1 MKTPKILNIL
11 GLAVAIAAFMVV
23 AMVRYY
29 DLRYDKS
36 YPGAD
41 RIYSVWLMKNMYLG
55 NDTIESSVRAGGT
68 DYQLLTGYPLNNGS
82 QIQFSGQPLEEI
94 EDVCTLSGYGYGW
107 QRVTAENSTAP
118 DTISKIQMTIPA
130 YFSFFGIEIKEGSLE
145 KFNDFRVWKNLTI
158 LGMR

>member
-41 RIYSVWLMKNMYLG
+41 RIYSVWLMKTMYLG
-55 NDTIESSVRAGGT
+55 NDTIVSSVRSGDA
-68 DYQLLTGYPLNNGS
+68 DYQLLTGFPMKCNS
-82 QIQFSGQPLEEI
+82 QIQSSEQPLEEI
-94 EDVCTLSGYGYGW
+94 DDVCTLSGYGYGW
-107 QRVTAENSTAP
+107 QRVAAENSTAP
-118 DTISKIQMTIPA
+118 DTISKIQMTIP
-130 YFSFFGIEIKEGSLE
+130 SFFPFFG
-145 KFNDFRVWKNLTI
+145 F
-158 LGMR
+158 